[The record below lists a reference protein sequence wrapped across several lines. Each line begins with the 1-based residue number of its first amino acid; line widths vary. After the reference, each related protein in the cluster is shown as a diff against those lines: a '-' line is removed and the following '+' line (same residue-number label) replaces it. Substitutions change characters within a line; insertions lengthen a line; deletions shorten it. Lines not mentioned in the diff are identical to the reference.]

1 MHDTF
6 SHPPPKNFIR
16 TINYRKKLNAEI
28 FHESQ
33 KKKRTHLFSKFVFCY
48 LIFFVNM
55 LKNFPQAETIFVD

>member
-33 KKKRTHLFSKFVFCY
+33 KKEEDPPLLKICFLLFNFFCEYAQKFSTSRNNFC
-48 LIFFVNM
+48 
-55 LKNFPQAETIFVD
+55 